1 MNFLWHFDERDKKY
15 HNSRYKTFRSKNQ
28 VLYKHTSWS
37 DLSHYNVSGRGRAQH
52 ELKEVVSYERSVQ
65 NRKKVYAPEFESRTK
80 VEVVVPD
87 SATKEIIVDDVKSV
101 R

>member
-1 MNFLWHFDERDKKY
+1 MKEIKNIIIPNKRLSEV
-15 HNSRYKTFRSKNQ
+15 KTRSFTNTQ
-28 VLYKHTSWS
+28 SWW
-37 DLSHYNVSGRGRAQH
+37 DLTHYNVSGRGHAQH
-52 ELKEVVSYERSVQ
+52 ELKEVVSYEGGVQ

-87 SATKEIIVDDVKSV
+87 SAAKEIIVDDVKSV